1 PFLVLEFLEGMDL
14 ESVVDRDGRVPFR
27 TAFDWA
33 VDACAG
39 IAEAHELG
47 VIHRDIKPSNIFLAR
62 RQEAPPLVKVLDF
75 GIAAGDPT
83 SAGSPSL
90 TNLDGPLGSPAYM
103 APEQMIA
110 ASDVDA
116 RS

>member
-1 PFLVLEFLEGMDL
+1 MGN
-14 ESVVDRDGRVPFR
+14 
-27 TAFDWA
+27 
-33 VDACAG
+33 ACAG
-39 IAEAHELG
+39 VAEAHELG

-62 RQEAPPLVKVLDF
+62 RQEPPPLVKVLDF

-83 SAGSPSL
+83 SVRSPSL

-110 ASDVDA
+110 ASDIDA
-116 RS
+116 RSDVWSMGVLLYHLITGGCPFRAAPCSKLSRRF